1 MYALKLEL
9 KLNNSER
16 TRMARH
22 AGYARF
28 CYNLA
33 RTLYLGVMDIKVS
46 RTLKIA
52 LIKKT
57 FTNFIKKQPEYQWTN
72 TLSSRVYQNAFI
84 AFNNAL
90 ERFFKGRGGFPNFKR
105 KKSGDSFTVDSSNGP
120 VFLRAGNRIKI
131 PTLGTFRL
139 KEAIR
144 YNCCSQT
151 FTISRTA
158 DKWYVSFTIKADKI
172 PPLYHEV
179 SETTGIDL
187 GVSTFATLSDGT
199 VYQLPDS
206 LKTAK
211 IKLGKLQYRNRH
223 QQLGNRKFGIKTSK
237 NARKF
242 YRKLAKKHADIANR
256 RRDFLQKT
264 TTEISQ
270 KYAHIRIEDLNI
282 CGMVANHKLAS
293 SVVDSGF
300 YEFRREITYKSPIYG
315 TVVELVDRWYP
326 SSKTCSRCGHVQPM
340 PLQAR
345 VFVCEACG
353 NNCNRDLN
361 AAINLAS
368 VSKNRV
374 RMASPELTPDQE
386 KEPTPYADTGSKF

>member
-16 TRMARH
+16 TIMARH

-46 RTLKIA
+46 RTRKIA

-84 AFNNAL
+84 AFNSAL
-90 ERFFKGRGGFPNFKR
+90 ERFFNGVSGFHNFKR
-105 KKSGDSFTVDSSNGP
+105 KKSGDSFTVDSSNGL
-120 VFLRAGNRIKI
+120 VFLRGGNRIKI
-131 PTLGTFRL
+131 PTMGTFRL

-172 PPLYHEV
+172 PPLYHSV

-199 VYQLPDS
+199 VYQLPYS

-211 IKLGKLQYRNRH
+211 IKLGKLQYRNRNK
-223 QQLGNRKFGIKTSK
+223 QLGNRKMGIKASK
-237 NARKF
+237 NAQKY
-242 YRKLAKKHADIANR
+242 YRKLAKQHADIANR

-270 KYAHIRIEDLNI
+270 KYAHIRIEDLNVS
-282 CGMVANHKLAS
+282 GMVANHKLAS
-293 SVVDSGF
+293 SIVDSGF
-300 YEFRREITYKSPIYG
+300 YEFRRFLTYKSPIYG
-315 TVVELVDRWYP
+315 TVVEVVDRWYP
-326 SSKTCSRCGHVQPM
+326 SSKTCSSCGHVQPM
-340 PLQAR
+340 SLQAR

-368 VSKNRV
+368 VPKDRV
-374 RMASPELTPDQE
+374 RMASPELTPDQ
-386 KEPTPYADTGSKF
+386 

>member
-1 MYALKLEL
+1 
-9 KLNNSER
+9 
-16 TRMARH
+16 
-22 AGYARF
+22 
-28 CYNLA
+28 
-33 RTLYLGVMDIKVS
+33 MDIKVS
-46 RTLKIA
+46 RTRKIA

-84 AFNNAL
+84 AFNSAL
-90 ERFFKGRGGFPNFKR
+90 ERFFNGVSGFPNFKR

-131 PTLGTFRL
+131 PTMGTFRL

-172 PPLYHEV
+172 PPLYHSV
-179 SETTGIDL
+179 SEPTGIDL

-199 VYQLPDS
+199 VYQLPNS
-206 LKTAK
+206 LKKAK
-211 IKLGKLQYRNRH
+211 IKLGKLQYRNRNK
-223 QQLGNRKFGIKTSK
+223 QLGNRKLGIKSSK
-237 NARKF
+237 NAQKF
-242 YRKLAKKHADIANR
+242 YRNQAKKHADIAQG

-282 CGMVANHKLAS
+282 SGMVANHKLAS

-300 YEFRREITYKSPIYG
+300 YEFRRFLTYKSPIYG

-326 SSKTCSRCGHVQPM
+326 SSKTCSSCATFNRCHFKREC
-340 PLQAR
+340 L
-345 VFVCEACG
+345 FVRLVVTIVIE
-353 NNCNRDLN
+353 
-361 AAINLAS
+361 
-368 VSKNRV
+368 
-374 RMASPELTPDQE
+374 T
-386 KEPTPYADTGSKF
+386 

>member
-33 RTLYLGVMDIKVS
+33 CTLYLGVMDIKVS
-46 RTLKIA
+46 RTRKIA

-90 ERFFKGRGGFPNFKR
+90 ERFFNGVSGFPNFKR

-120 VFLRAGNRIKI
+120 VFLRTGNRIKI

-158 DKWYVSFTIKADKI
+158 DKWYVSFTIKADRI

-179 SETTGIDL
+179 SEPAGIDL

-199 VYQLPDS
+199 VYQLPYS
-206 LKTAK
+206 LKKAK
-211 IKLGKLQYRNRH
+211 IKLGKLQYRNRNK
-223 QQLGNRKFGIKTSK
+223 QLGNRKLGIKAST
-237 NARKF
+237 NAQKF
-242 YRKLAKKHADIANR
+242 YRNQAKQHADIAQR

-300 YEFRREITYKSPIYG
+300 YEFRRFLTYKSPIYG
-315 TVVELVDRWYP
+315 TIVELVDRWYP
-326 SSKTCSRCGHVQPM
+326 SSKTCSSCGYVQPM

-368 VSKNRV
+368 VPKDRV
-374 RMASPELTPDQE
+374 RMASPELTPV
-386 KEPTPYADTGSKF
+386 K

>member
-1 MYALKLEL
+1 M
-9 KLNNSER
+9 
-16 TRMARH
+16 
-22 AGYARF
+22 
-28 CYNLA
+28 
-33 RTLYLGVMDIKVS
+33 
-46 RTLKIA
+46 
-52 LIKKT
+52 
-57 FTNFIKKQPEYQWTN
+57 
-72 TLSSRVYQNAFI
+72 
-84 AFNNAL
+84 
-90 ERFFKGRGGFPNFKR
+90 
-105 KKSGDSFTVDSSNGP
+105 
-120 VFLRAGNRIKI
+120 
-131 PTLGTFRL
+131 GTFCL

-144 YNCCSQT
+144 YNGCSQT

-158 DKWYVSFTIKADKI
+158 DKWYVSFTIKADRI

-179 SETTGIDL
+179 SEPTGIDL

-211 IKLGKLQYRNRH
+211 IKLGKLQYRNRNK
-223 QQLGNRKFGIKTSK
+223 QLGNRRFGIKAST
-237 NARKF
+237 NAQ
-242 YRKLAKKHADIANR
+242 KLERNQAKQHADIAQG

-270 KYAHIRIEDLNI
+270 NYAHIRIEDLNI

-300 YEFRREITYKSPIYG
+300 YEFRRFLTYKSPIYG

-326 SSKTCSRCGHVQPM
+326 SSKTCSSCGHVQPM

-353 NNCNRDLN
+353 NSCLRDLN

-368 VSKNRV
+368 VSRDRV
-374 RMASPELTPDQE
+374 RMASPEFTPVE
-386 KEPTPYADTGSKF
+386 

>member
-1 MYALKLEL
+1 MLALLTCSEAMYALKLEL
-9 KLNNSER
+9 KLNNAER
-16 TRMARH
+16 TLMARH

-33 RTLYLGVMDIKVS
+33 RTLYVGVMDIPIS
-46 RTLKIA
+46 RTRKIA
-52 LIKKT
+52 AIKKT

-84 AFNNAL
+84 AFNNSL
-90 ERFFKGRGGFPNFKR
+90 ERFFKGLSGFPNFKR
-105 KKSGDSFTVDSSNGP
+105 KKSGDSFTVDSSKGP
-120 VFLRAGNRIKI
+120 VFQMAGNRIKI

-139 KEAIR
+139 QESVG

-179 SETTGIDL
+179 SQPTGIDL

-206 LKTAK
+206 LKKAK
-211 IKLGKLQYRNRH
+211 IKLGKLQYRNRNK
-223 QQLGNRKFGIKTSK
+223 QLGNRKLGIKASK

-242 YRKLAKKHADIANR
+242 ARKLAKKHADIANR

-270 KYAHIRIEDLNI
+270 KYARVCIEDLNI
-282 CGMVANHKLAS
+282 SGLAANHKLAAAIL
-293 SVVDSGF
+293 DSGF
-300 YEFRREITYKSPIYG
+300 YEFRRELTYKSPIYG
-315 TVVELVDRWYP
+315 TVVEVVDRWYP
-326 SSKTCSRCGHVQPM
+326 SSKTCSKCGNVQPM
-340 PLQAR
+340 SLSDR
-345 VFVCEACG
+345 LFVCEACD
-353 NNCNRDLN
+353 NSCHRDLN

-368 VSKNRV
+368 VSRDRV
-374 RMASPELTPDQE
+374 RMANPEFTPVE
-386 KEPTPYADTGSKF
+386 

>member
-1 MYALKLEL
+1 
-9 KLNNSER
+9 
-16 TRMARH
+16 
-22 AGYARF
+22 
-28 CYNLA
+28 
-33 RTLYLGVMDIKVS
+33 MDIKVS
-46 RTLKIA
+46 RTRKIA

-72 TLSSRVYQNAFI
+72 TLSSRVYQNAFL
-84 AFNNAL
+84 AFNSAL
-90 ERFFKGRGGFPNFKR
+90 ERFFNGVSGFPNFKR
-105 KKSGDSFTVDSSNGP
+105 KKCGDSFTVDSSNGP
-120 VFLRAGNRIKI
+120 IFLRAGNRIKI

-179 SETTGIDL
+179 SEPTGIDL

-206 LKTAK
+206 LKKAK
-211 IKLGKLQYRNRH
+211 IKLGKLQYRNRNK
-223 QQLGNRKFGIKTSK
+223 QLGKRKLGIKASK
-237 NARKF
+237 NAQKFDRKQ
-242 YRKLAKKHADIANR
+242 AKKHADIAQR

-282 CGMVANHKLAS
+282 SGMLANHKLAA

-300 YEFRREITYKSPIYG
+300 YELRRFLTYKSPIYG
-315 TVVELVDRWYP
+315 TVVEVVDRWYP
-326 SSKTCSRCGHVQPM
+326 SSKTCSSCGHVQPM
-340 PLQAR
+340 PLKER

-353 NNCNRDLN
+353 NSCLRDLN

-368 VSKNRV
+368 VSRDRV
-374 RMASPELTPDQE
+374 RMASPECTPDQE
-386 KEPTPYADTGSKF
+386 KEPTPYVEAGSKF

>member
-1 MYALKLEL
+1 
-9 KLNNSER
+9 
-16 TRMARH
+16 
-22 AGYARF
+22 
-28 CYNLA
+28 
-33 RTLYLGVMDIKVS
+33 MDIKVS
-46 RTLKIA
+46 RTRKIA

-84 AFNNAL
+84 AFNSAL
-90 ERFFKGRGGFPNFKR
+90 ERFFNGVSGFPNFKR
-105 KKSGDSFTVDSSNGP
+105 KKCEDSFTVDSSNGQI
-120 VFLRAGNRIKI
+120 FLMARKRIKI

-139 KEAIR
+139 KEAIA

-179 SETTGIDL
+179 SEPTGIDL

-223 QQLGNRKFGIKTSK
+223 QQLGNRKVGTKTSK

-242 YRKLAKKHADIANR
+242 YRKLAKQHADIANR

-264 TTEISQ
+264 TTEISK
-270 KYAHIRIEDLNI
+270 KYAHIFIENLNI
-282 CGMVANHKLAS
+282 SGMAANHKLAAS
-293 SVVDSGF
+293 ILDSGF
-300 YEFRREITYKSPIYG
+300 YEFRRELIYKSPIYG
-315 TVVELVDRWYP
+315 TVVEVVDRWYP
-326 SSKTCSRCGHVQPM
+326 SSKTCSKCGNIQPM
-340 PLQAR
+340 PLSER

-353 NNCNRDLN
+353 NSCNRDLN

-368 VSKNRV
+368 VSKDRV

>member
-16 TRMARH
+16 KIMARH

-46 RTLKIA
+46 RTRKIA

-84 AFNNAL
+84 AFNSAL
-90 ERFFKGRGGFPNFKR
+90 ERFFSGVSGFPNFKR
-105 KKSGDSFTVDSSNGP
+105 KKCGDSFTVDSSNGP
-120 VFLRAGNRIKI
+120 IFLMARKRIKI

-172 PPLYHEV
+172 PLC
-179 SETTGIDL
+179 IM
-187 GVSTFATLSDGT
+187 
-199 VYQLPDS
+199 
-206 LKTAK
+206 
-211 IKLGKLQYRNRH
+211 
-223 QQLGNRKFGIKTSK
+223 
-237 NARKF
+237 
-242 YRKLAKKHADIANR
+242 
-256 RRDFLQKT
+256 
-264 TTEISQ
+264 
-270 KYAHIRIEDLNI
+270 KYPKR
-282 CGMVANHKLAS
+282 
-293 SVVDSGF
+293 
-300 YEFRREITYKSPIYG
+300 
-315 TVVELVDRWYP
+315 
-326 SSKTCSRCGHVQPM
+326 
-340 PLQAR
+340 QA
-345 VFVCEACG
+345 
-353 NNCNRDLN
+353 
-361 AAINLAS
+361 
-368 VSKNRV
+368 
-374 RMASPELTPDQE
+374 
-386 KEPTPYADTGSKF
+386 

>member
-9 KLNNSER
+9 KLNNCER
-16 TRMARH
+16 TIMARH

-46 RTLKIA
+46 RTRKIS

-72 TLSSRVYQNAFI
+72 TLSSRVYQNAFR
-84 AFNNAL
+84 AFNSAL
-90 ERFFKGRGGFPNFKR
+90 ERFFNGVSGFPNFKR
-105 KKSGDSFTVDSSNGP
+105 KKCGDSFTVDSSNGLI
-120 VFLRAGNRIKI
+120 FLRAGNRIKI

-158 DKWYVSFTIKADKI
+158 DKWYVTFTIKADKI
-172 PPLYHEV
+172 PPLYHSV
-179 SETTGIDL
+179 SETIGIDL
-187 GVSTFATLSDGT
+187 GVSTVATLSNGT
-199 VYQLPDS
+199 VYQLPNS
-206 LKTAK
+206 LKKAK
-211 IKLGKLQYRNRH
+211 IKLGKLQYRNRNK
-223 QQLGNRKFGIKTSK
+223 QLGNRKLRIKASK
-237 NARKF
+237 NAQKF
-242 YRKLAKKHADIANR
+242 YRNFAKQHADIAQR

-270 KYAHIRIEDLNI
+270 KYAHIRIEDLNVS
-282 CGMVANHKLAS
+282 GMLANHKLAS

-300 YEFRREITYKSPIYG
+300 YEFRRFLTYKSPIYG

-326 SSKTCSRCGHVQPM
+326 SSKTCSSCGHVQPM

-368 VSKNRV
+368 VSKDRV
-374 RMASPELTPDQE
+374 RMASPELTPVE
-386 KEPTPYADTGSKF
+386 